1 MAPSIPDFN
10 TLSLGS
16 LPRQQQRQSPPVSRA
31 RASKACDE
39 CKRRKVKCVH
49 ARDSESPGRND
60 SGVGA
65 GAKQRAQNVVKYYE
79 SMIWA
84 VLQGSQAALED
95 PRQPVD
101 DEEFRDEHIN
111 ERIKRLEAFCKTL
124 LVAIYQGSEAAR
136 KEFLRPQESVEQE
149 KTIEQLLDL
158 YFKKIHP
165 QMPMIHSA
173 RFFKS
178 LNSPFVN
185 ERPPRC
191 LRYIMCA
198 LAAST
203 DSNNARESKAFYKQ
217 AKECLDDDKAKEEYD
232 RGSINT
238 LSHVQTIVL
247 IAIYEHRHR
256 FRSGPN
262 MRLSEALALSNNLGL
277 HKGPGPN
284 FVEYGIANHSDD
296 FGEVGERRRTFWV
309 CFIEF
314 VYTSCDE
321 ESLSPIRED
330 DVTSHLPV
338 SDEDFENGEQVETMP
353 LQYALTVQG
362 AEKLTPFAGACAMT
376 CLLRRIMTHNAKGK
390 RGHDP
395 WNVSF
400 KRYNELFQTLQ
411 AVKAGLP
418 DEFKLCGSFDPRNL
432 FVGVLFHAARI
443 ELHWVAMEKADG
455 RDDRKAVHN
464 HKLECVTAAADMSK
478 MFTHSDQMDMS

>member
-1 MAPSIPDFN
+1 
-10 TLSLGS
+10 
-16 LPRQQQRQSPPVSRA
+16 
-31 RASKACDE
+31 
-39 CKRRKVKCVH
+39 
-49 ARDSESPGRND
+49 
-60 SGVGA
+60 
-65 GAKQRAQNVVKYYE
+65 
-79 SMIWA
+79 
-84 VLQGSQAALED
+84 
-95 PRQPVD
+95 
-101 DEEFRDEHIN
+101 
-111 ERIKRLEAFCKTL
+111 
-124 LVAIYQGSEAAR
+124 
-136 KEFLRPQESVEQE
+136 
-149 KTIEQLLDL
+149 
-158 YFKKIHP
+158 
-165 QMPMIHSA
+165 MPMIHSA
-173 RFFKS
+173 RLFKS

-296 FGEVGERRRTFWV
+296 FGEVEERRRTFWV

-478 MFTHSDQMDMS
+478 MFTHSDQMDMSQFHPFTFNCLRLAHDALCKFPHGNLHRDNLDKVKQAFKKGSSQERRPDHPSMMGSARGSSLMSGHANQMRTSSSINQQCLPMMATLACILRHIVQGNGILKQYPFDPHNGPVNSSASRALFHP